1 MNQENRSLAVA
12 TLAANIL
19 MNKKGVDVK
28 LFDVRENA
36 PFTDYY
42 VISTGRSHTHMQ
54 ALANALLDGLSEAG
68 YHVSAVNGRNSDT
81 WILLDLSFAIVH
93 IFSRESRE
101 FYNIERLLPR
111 EKEILLPEEDEA

>member
-1 MNQENRSLAVA
+1 MNQENTPLTIA
-12 TLAANIL
+12 TLAAKIL
-19 MNKKGVDVK
+19 RNKKGVDVK

-42 VISTGRSHTHMQ
+42 VIATGRSHTHMQ
-54 ALANALLDGLSEAG
+54 ALANALLDDLAEAG

-101 FYNIERLLPR
+101 FYNIERLIPR
-111 EKEILLPEEDEA
+111 EKEIPLPEEDEV